1 MLSWMTDLD
10 QITSGS
16 CCRRHC
22 VSAGIAALG
31 GGAGGGAAAGALPV
45 AGPLW
50 VAHKYSQEQRKATRQ
65 TVKAQREAAA
75 EAAEAQRAA
84 VAATPNKGG
93 TLDAS
98 AVAAATQRRRG
109 VQSTY
114 LASRLQGGGE
124 KLGD

>member
-1 MLSWMTDLD
+1 M
-10 QITSGS
+10 
-16 CCRRHC
+16 
-22 VSAGIAALG
+22 SAGLI
-31 GGAGGGAAAGALPV
+31 GGAAGLAGGAAGAGAAALPV

-75 EAAEAQRAA
+75 QAAEAQRAA

-98 AVAAATQRRRG
+98 AIAAAADRKRG